1 MIMTRGGPLPT
12 TRYPTAPS
20 AVWAI
25 RTGADTTE
33 AGPVEA
39 GLVEPGPVEPGPVEA
54 GLVEPGPVEPGPVE
68 VGPVEPGPV
77 EVVGEE
83 PQAARATDSRAVTSP
98 RPIPRFLVRLL
109 VRVIS
114 ACPHDPR
121 GRGDAYQ
128 TSFPLTVSGRKC
140 RLDMMPMR
148 RVHERCPPMPGSGPE
163 FLRRG
168 LQQMGVHH
176 CRGLVTLERG
186 RPGQQLERRAGQRVL
201 VRPAVY
207 RLTGD
212 LLRGRVGQRAQ
223 DHSCA
228 G

>member
-25 RTGADTTE
+25 RAGADTTE

-39 GLVEPGPVEPGPVEA
+39 GPVEAGLVEAGPVEAGPVEAGPVEAGPVEAGPVEA
-54 GLVEPGPVEPGPVE
+54 GLVEAGLVEAGL
-68 VGPVEPGPV
+68 V

-98 RPIPRFLVRLL
+98 RPIPRSLVRLL

-121 GRGDAYQ
+121 GRGDGYQ
-128 TSFPLTVSGRKC
+128 TSFPLTASGRKC
-140 RLDMMPMR
+140 RLGMMPMH
-148 RVHERCPPMPGSGPE
+148 RVHDAEPRC
-163 FLRRG
+163 
-168 LQQMGVHH
+168 
-176 CRGLVTLERG
+176 
-186 RPGQQLERRAGQRVL
+186 
-201 VRPAVY
+201 AV
-207 RLTGD
+207 
-212 LLRGRVGQRAQ
+212 A
-223 DHSCA
+223 
-228 G
+228 

>member
-33 AGPVEA
+33 AGLVEA
-39 GLVEPGPVEPGPVEA
+39 GPVEPGPVEA
-54 GLVEPGPVEPGPVE
+54 GLVE

-77 EVVGEE
+77 EAVGEE

-98 RPIPRFLVRLL
+98 RPIPRSLVRLL

-121 GRGDAYQ
+121 GRGDRYQ
-128 TSFPLTVSGRKC
+128 RF
-140 RLDMMPMR
+140 
-148 RVHERCPPMPGSGPE
+148 
-163 FLRRG
+163 
-168 LQQMGVHH
+168 QA
-176 CRGLVTLERG
+176 
-186 RPGQQLERRAGQRVL
+186 RPG
-201 VRPAVY
+201 
-207 RLTGD
+207 
-212 LLRGRVGQRAQ
+212 
-223 DHSCA
+223 
-228 G
+228 

>member
-39 GLVEPGPVEPGPVEA
+39 GPVEPGLVEA
-54 GLVEPGPVEPGPVE
+54 
-68 VGPVEPGPV
+68 GPV

-83 PQAARATDSRAVTSP
+83 PQAARVTDSRAVTSP
-98 RPIPRFLVRLL
+98 RPIPRSLVGLL

-121 GRGDAYQ
+121 GRGDGYQ
-128 TSFPLTVSGRKC
+128 TSFPLTVNGRKC
-140 RLDMMPMR
+140 RLGMMPMQ
-148 RVHERCPPMPGSGPE
+148 RVHERCPPMPG
-163 FLRRG
+163 
-168 LQQMGVHH
+168 
-176 CRGLVTLERG
+176 
-186 RPGQQLERRAGQRVL
+186 
-201 VRPAVY
+201 
-207 RLTGD
+207 
-212 LLRGRVGQRAQ
+212 
-223 DHSCA
+223 
-228 G
+228 